1 MVTFSAQEL
10 ELMAANQ
17 YSSTLRDILYI
28 LWLVKVILE
37 QGPAF
42 IQHSRLKYETDGQA
56 GFHSVMGMKGNAST
70 FPVVKELCLLCAN
83 HDVELDVNW
92 APRGTPNQQIAGA
105 WSNSSDWSL
114 NQDV

>member
-1 MVTFSAQEL
+1 
-10 ELMAANQ
+10 MAANQ
-17 YSSTLRDILYI
+17 YSSTLREILCI

-42 IQHSRLKYETDGQA
+42 IQHSRLKYETDSRA
-56 GFHSVMGMKGNAST
+56 GFRSVMGRKGNAST
-70 FPVVKELCLLCAN
+70 FPVVKEVRLLCAN

-105 WSNSSDWSL
+105 WSKVRDSSDWSL